1 MADKYQYD
9 WRQDKS
15 LFQAPVTTSDSAHWY
30 DVAPNLTDTA
40 KEISTEHRLAD
51 MMGQERE
58 QQTRLQ
64 ADEALLKKFELEKQ
78 VRERRIDHIQTEI
91 DTEIRSFNEKSDK
104 DVEEWIKSRYVEA
117 DAAASRYASKT
128 ESQGMREKENAKI
141 AESSSS
147 EVVNAPSA
155 PPSYS
160 EIEFESLVAKSHY
173 PVEFQSHKSIEG
185 QYAAS
190 IRLRPLNPDAD
201 NLCWKCYSQIEDKAA
216 CEDAEGN
223 ILHQDCYFDI
233 KFPKCDWCFYKISPA
248 EDKPSLFRPSDYTIM
263 YNAELLNKII
273 KKAMITFH
281 QDRKFRDF
289 GANSKVKDIIENA
302 MRNIQ
307 VQGRCTVCF
316 DVIITRPTQDFCG
329 KFIQNNDK
337 LALRVDIIA
346 VESKI

>member
-1 MADKYQYD
+1 MFPL
-9 WRQDKS
+9 S
-15 LFQAPVTTSDSAHWY
+15 VTTSDSAHWY

-248 EDKPSLFRPSDYTIM
+248 EDKEEGV
-263 YNAELLNKII
+263 NLNFVIC
-273 KKAMITFH
+273 KKE
-281 QDRKFRDF
+281 DEKFRDF

-337 LALRVDIIA
+337 LYHLECYKKRKLAELKARR
-346 VESKI
+346 S